1 MITVLF
7 GLWFTFKITKE
18 QVSDTYTVWKIFHFS
33 APQIWHKI
41 SLGAGKSFL
50 DESKSISRKKVRDG

>member
-18 QVSDTYTVWKIFHFS
+18 QVSDTQCGKFFTFLPLRFGIKSVLVLV
-33 APQIWHKI
+33 
-41 SLGAGKSFL
+41 SLS
-50 DESKSISRKKVRDG
+50 